1 MKKTVL
7 KKALLILGFS
17 FSHSLAFPQIG
28 LSPLAE
34 NQRYSFITV
43 TPSTKG
49 SPETEKLKKIIEA
62 QVQSIAEEAIKTTV
76 LALGNKKNMTQI
88 FVQLGEEMNK
98 KLSPF
103 IQKININL
111 PNEEPLV
118 FSTYITPYTK
128 IEKTTPLYLPVINEA
143 QVYAFDHDQHTAQ
156 QGYQFYTNL
165 KTNIL
170 NLPVNT
176 AEQFQ
181 FVTLASHIRLVKNYV
196 HVKVQLMGQ
205 LKSHKMDFLKS
216 NDEVNISHLSI
227 ESTKN
232 EKPLVIVDITQQ
244 ISTSP
249 KDKVKLPE
257 VNLDFGQFGGF
268 SGGYAG
274 RMKGELQIYKDLTT
288 NDGCSRKIGFTP
300 RLIGKLGAAPAGRS
314 FFKYP
319 VNKFLKD
326 RPVNFHI
333 FSLKFNPETFKVSD
347 MQVVTSLN
355 NYSFLSCVKTDD
367 VNKKFMDEANS
378 AIDDVFKSIY
388 KQDAVSEEMVQALFE

>member
-1 MKKTVL
+1 MKKTFFKRTL
-7 KKALLILGFS
+7 IILGIS
-17 FSHSLAFPQIG
+17 FSHSLVFSQIG

-43 TPSTKG
+43 TPSTK
-49 SPETEKLKKIIEA
+49 SNPEIEKLKKIIES

-76 LALGNKKNMTQI
+76 LALGNKNNMTQI
-88 FVQLGEEMNK
+88 FVQLGQEMDK

-103 IQKININL
+103 IQEINIHL
-111 PNEEPLV
+111 PKEEALV
-118 FSTYITPYTK
+118 FSTYITPYNK
-128 IEKTTPLYLPVINEA
+128 IEKATPLHLPVINEA
-143 QVYAFDHDQHTAQ
+143 QMYAFDRGQHTEQ

-165 KTNIL
+165 KSNIL
-170 NLPVNT
+170 NIPVNK
-176 AEQFQ
+176 AEEFQ
-181 FVTLASHIRLVKNYV
+181 FVTLASHIRLMKNYV
-196 HVKVQLMGQ
+196 HVKIQLMGQ

-227 ESTKN
+227 ESTQN

-274 RMKGELQIYKDLTT
+274 RFVGELQIYKDLTT
-288 NDGCSRKIGFTP
+288 NDGCRRKIGFTP

-319 VNKFLKD
+319 LNKFLKD

-333 FSLKFNPETFKVSD
+333 FSLKLNPETFKIND

-355 NYSFLSCVKTDD
+355 NYSFLSCVETTD

-378 AIDDVFKSIY
+378 AIDEAFKSIY